1 MLTLVMLKYIYIET
15 ECYIEVHC
23 YI

>member
-1 MLTLVMLKYIYIET
+1 MLTLVKLKYIYIET